1 MHTPMQD
8 PKFDESRNPNIPA
21 AGYRWIELRQMVM
34 YLLISAVGVWLL
46 VEALIRLAPV
56 LVSLER
62 ERQWFGFVGD
72 IIADE
77 HTRPDKGLQ
86 DLADDLAQRMQLP
99 AGSVRVYRSDKNTVN
114 AFATFG
120 GHIVMY
126 QGLLDKLLDEE
137 SVAAVLA
144 HEIAHVKH
152 RDALRGA
159 SRSLLFTLIV
169 SAATG
174 GQGNAD
180 LLIGLES
187 LRYSRNLE
195 AAADAAAVQAVQ
207 SRYGNVGGAVRLFHV
222 FEQAEHEHGHSH
234 TPQWAQSH
242 PDTAERIRHVRAIAA
257 QQQFP
262 EAPSRRPNPWR
273 NAKSSSHAP

>member
-21 AGYRWIELRQMVM
+21 AGYRFIELRQMVM

-62 ERQWFGFVGD
+62 ERQWFGFVGE

-77 HTRPDKGLQ
+77 HTHPDKGLQ

-99 AGSVRVYRSDKNTVN
+99 AGSVRVYRSDENTVN

-126 QGLLDKLLDEE
+126 QGLLDKLPDEE
-137 SVAAVLA
+137 SVAAVL
-144 HEIAHVKH
+144 
-152 RDALRGA
+152 
-159 SRSLLFTLIV
+159 
-169 SAATG
+169 
-174 GQGNAD
+174 
-180 LLIGLES
+180 
-187 LRYSRNLE
+187 
-195 AAADAAAVQAVQ
+195 
-207 SRYGNVGGAVRLFHV
+207 
-222 FEQAEHEHGHSH
+222 
-234 TPQWAQSH
+234 
-242 PDTAERIRHVRAIAA
+242 
-257 QQQFP
+257 
-262 EAPSRRPNPWR
+262 
-273 NAKSSSHAP
+273 